1 MKIIG
6 KNKHPKSHEPIAE
19 EKRTTAL
26 DRWLT
31 GGIMAVAAAAAAFP
45 WYVFFNQDK
54 FGVSVAGWESLRDL
68 PQGRGNGGV
77 GIDRGPAE
85 QLNAQNRS
93 DIPAEMNVDPLTT
106 ATVSSL
112 GPEGQRNGDGRET
125 QPFPGGSDLRLLHV
139 ANGRALIEDKSG
151 IFIVQVG
158 SILPDNSRLAAFRQH
173 EGKWEI
179 VTSTGAVYSE

>member
-1 MKIIG
+1 MKKIG
-6 KNKHPKSHEPIAE
+6 KNKHPVSHEPGAE
-19 EKRTTAL
+19 ENRTTAF

-31 GGIMAVAAAAAAFP
+31 GGIMAIAAAAAAFP

-68 PQGRGNGGV
+68 PQGRGRGGV
-77 GIDRGPAE
+77 AIGDPSEER
-85 QLNAQNRS
+85 LNAENRS
-93 DIPAEMNVDPLTT
+93 DLPAGVNVDPLTT
-106 ATVSSL
+106 ATVSRL
-112 GPEGQRNGDGRET
+112 GPEGAGDGDSRET

-139 ANGRALIEDKSG
+139 ANGRALIEDKTG
-151 IFIVQVG
+151 IFIVQIG
-158 SILPDNSRLAAFRQH
+158 SILPDNSRLAAFRQR